1 MALAEGFGLPHLPRM
16 PELKRADTSAFVPHS
31 TPPSLIP
38 FKNKIR
44 EKARQA
50 KLAREGESGTGL
62 SSELHSY
69 PLSCLLS
76 ALAGKT
82 EGKCKKPRKVYYD
95 VGLPGSWMHVC
106 QCFVARGCVSVCV
119 GP

>member
-1 MALAEGFGLPHLPRM
+1 VALAEGFGLPHLPRM

-31 TPPSLIP
+31 TPSSLIP

-62 SSELHSY
+62 SSELI
-69 PLSCLLS
+69 LCL
-76 ALAGKT
+76 
-82 EGKCKKPRKVYYD
+82 
-95 VGLPGSWMHVC
+95 
-106 QCFVARGCVSVCV
+106 VSSLL
-119 GP
+119 